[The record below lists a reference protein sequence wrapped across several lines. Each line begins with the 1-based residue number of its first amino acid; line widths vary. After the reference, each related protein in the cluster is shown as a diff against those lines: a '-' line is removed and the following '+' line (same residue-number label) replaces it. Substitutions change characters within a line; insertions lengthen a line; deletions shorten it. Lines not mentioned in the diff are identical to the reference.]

1 MGFISQNDAYNFSLL
16 SSKVLFVS
24 AKLLPD
30 SKAKPADRID
40 GFCFIIALNC
50 DIKLQHTAALNGVAL
65 RRGYFVRHRRSSRL
79 QL

>member
-16 SSKVLFVS
+16 SGKVLFVS

-40 GFCFIIALNC
+40 GFCFI
-50 DIKLQHTAALNGVAL
+50 TA
-65 RRGYFVRHRRSSRL
+65 
-79 QL
+79 